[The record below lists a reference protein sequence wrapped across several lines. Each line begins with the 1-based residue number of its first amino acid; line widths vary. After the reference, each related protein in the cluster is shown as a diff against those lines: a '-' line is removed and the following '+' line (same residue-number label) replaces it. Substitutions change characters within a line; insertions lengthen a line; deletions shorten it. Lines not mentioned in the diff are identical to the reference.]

1 VSAGG
6 AAGAG
11 MSVERKI
18 VFWGGAAVALAL
30 LLWALSGVLLPFVA
44 ALVLAYLLD
53 PLASRLERLGAS
65 RLFATLFILGVA
77 GIVIL
82 TALLALAPTL
92 ISQFSQF
99 AERLPGYV
107 AKLQALL
114 AQHGAEAFERLRPTL
129 DYLGLKAPS
138 EGADASLPDAGALV
152 GQGARWA
159 VAVLGSLWQGGQAL
173 IGLVSLLVITPIVT
187 FYLLLDWPRLIA
199 SLDALAPVGQREV
212 VRQLAREINA
222 AMAGFIRGQ
231 SLVCLFLGAWYGIGF
246 SMAGLN
252 FGLLIGIT
260 AGVLSF
266 VPYVGSLT
274 GLILSVGVALVQGP
288 GWSLLAVVLA
298 IQFVGQFIEGN
309 ILTPRLVGGA
319 VGLHP
324 VWIMFALI
332 AFGGLFGF
340 TGLIL
345 AVPLAA
351 VIGVLTRFGV
361 RQYQASTLYL
371 GAGGARAP

>member
-1 VSAGG
+1 
-6 AAGAG
+6 
-11 MSVERKI
+11 MSIERKI
-18 VFWGGAAVALAL
+18 AFWVGASLLLAFF
-30 LLWALSGVLLPFVA
+30 LWALAGVLLPFVA

-53 PLASRLERLGAS
+53 PLASRLEKLGAS

-77 GIVIL
+77 GVVIL
-82 TALLALAPTL
+82 TALLALVPTL
-92 ISQFSQF
+92 VAQSAQFV
-99 AERLPGYV
+99 ERLPGYV
-107 AKLQALL
+107 AKLQGLL
-114 AQHGAEAFERLRPTL
+114 AQHGSDAFDRLRPAL
-129 DYLGLKAPS
+129 DFLGLKPATD
-138 EGADASLPDAGALV
+138 GAEPSLPDAGALV

-159 VAVLGSLWQGGQAL
+159 AAVLGSLWHGGQA
-173 IGLVSLLVITPIVT
+173 IMGLVSLMVVTPIVT
-187 FYLLLDWPRLIA
+187 FYLLLDWPRLITTM
-199 SLDALAPVGQREV
+199 DALAPRAQRDV

-231 SLVCLFLGAWYGIGF
+231 SLVCLFLGAWYGVGF
-246 SMAGLN
+246 SLAGLN
-252 FGLLIGIT
+252 FGLLIGLT
-260 AGVLSF
+260 AGLLSF

-274 GLILSVGVALVQGP
+274 GLILSVGVALVQEP
-288 GWSLLAVVLA
+288 GWHLLAIVLT
-298 IQFVGQFIEGN
+298 IQFIGQFIEGN

-324 VWIMFALI
+324 VWIMFALL

-361 RQYQASTLYL
+361 RQYQASSLYL
-371 GAGGARAP
+371 GAGGPRP